1 MSRVGEGVAGWV
13 AVRGFPDVG
22 GLVAA
27 EVVVKVGGLVGL
39 AGMAGLAVGEV
50 EGEVSAGGTAG
61 WVEVGGLA
69 GDGAE
74 VGGLVGVA
82 GLGESVAG

>member
-1 MSRVGEGVAGWV
+1 
-13 AVRGFPDVG
+13 
-22 GLVAA
+22 
-27 EVVVKVGGLVGL
+27 
-39 AGMAGLAVGEV
+39 MAGLAVGEV

-74 VGGLVGVA
+74 GTSNSRMSMFGAVVAVLLVVRRGRQLSRLA
-82 GLGESVAG
+82 EQGCHEQR